1 MKSTPKSCSC
11 RMCRRLRG
19 TPAAGQL
26 MKLEE
31 RAFRHQQAQ
40 ALRRDPESVAVAPAG
55 VRKYA
60 A

>member
-1 MKSTPKSCSC
+1 
-11 RMCRRLRG
+11 MCRRLRG

-31 RAFRHQQAQ
+31 RAFRRQQAQ

>member
-1 MKSTPKSCSC
+1 M
-11 RMCRRLRG
+11 RA

-40 ALRRDPESVAVAPAG
+40 ALRRDPENAVIAPAG
-55 VRKYA
+55 VRNYA